1 MTYSMHYSLKGVSR
15 GTSHHRGTAEGAIAA
30 ARAGLVSHGAD
41 SARILDE
48 TGRLVADVQRGG

>member
-1 MTYSMHYSLKGVSR
+1 MTYSLHYLLKGVSR
-15 GTSHHRGTAEGAIAA
+15 GTSHHRGTPEAAMEA

-48 TGRLVADVQRGG
+48 SGRQIGQVQRDT

>member
-1 MTYSMHYSLKGVSR
+1 MTYSLHYLLKGVNR
-15 GTSHHRGTAEGAIAA
+15 GTSHHRGTPEGAIAA

-48 TGRLVADVQRGG
+48 TGRQVAEVQRSA